1 MYSKRSNLILGFHGC
16 DVKVANAIISGKEQ
30 MLPSTNDYDWLG
42 NGMYFWENNYSRALQ
57 FAEEQKVRTINSEV
71 SKKVENPA
79 VIGAVIDLG
88 YCLDLLESENLLIL
102 KSSFETLQ
110 LFTQQNGL
118 SLPHNKFSKYNN
130 DLLIRHLDC
139 AVIQNIHAIN
149 KETNLTQYDSVRGVF
164 WEGAEL
170 YPNAGFRE
178 KNHIQICIRNPNCIK
193 GFFIPKQKYVDF
205 QLP

>member
-16 DVKVANAIISGKEQ
+16 DAKVAQEIISGKEQ
-30 MLPSTNDYDWLG
+30 MIPSTNDYDWLG

-57 FAEEQKVRTINSEV
+57 FAEEQKERTSK
-71 SKKVENPA
+71 KKVENAA

-88 YCLDLLESENLLIL
+88 YCLDLLESQNLLIL
-102 KSSFETLQ
+102 KSSFETLK
-110 LFTQQNGL
+110 LLTEKNGL
-118 SLPHNKFSKYNN
+118 LLPQNKASKLNN

-139 AVIQNIHAIN
+139 AVIENVHSIN
-149 KETNLTQYDSVRGVF
+149 KENSLIPYDSVRGVF
-164 WEGAEL
+164 WEGEDL
-170 YPNAGFRE
+170 YPNAGFKE

-193 GFFIPKQKYVDF
+193 GFFIPKTKYSGY